1 MVNRHGRVG
10 IKGMSYSS
18 FWKNKKVFLTGHTG
32 FKGSWLCIWLHSL
45 GAKVT
50 GYALD
55 PPSQPSLY
63 EIAGI
68 NRIVESI
75 YGDVR
80 DYETLHSALQKS
92 NAEIV
97 LHMAAQSLVRES
109 YLHPVETYEVN
120 VMGTVHVLE
129 AVRACRNV
137 RALLNVTTDKAY
149 ENQEWVWGYRENDK
163 LGGSDVYSSS
173 KACSELATASYRKS
187 FFSSFEQDHHKAAI
201 ATVRAGNVI
210 GGGDWAKDRLI
221 PDCIRALLENKPI
234 HIRNPQAIRPWQHVL
249 EPLNGYLILA
259 RRLYEEGYKYADA
272 WNFGPDND
280 NARTVEW
287 VVKQLCEKWGEKA
300 YHAIDKGPHLHEA
313 SFLKLDCSKAKSIL
327 LWRPRWDL
335 ETALD
340 KIVTWTKAYCKG
352 ANMLKVCEK
361 QILDYPSN

>member
-1 MVNRHGRVG
+1 MTD
-10 IKGMSYSS
+10 SS

-32 FKGSWLCIWLHSL
+32 FKGSWISIWLHSL

-55 PPSQPSLY
+55 PPSQPNLY

-75 YGDVR
+75 HGDVR
-80 DYETLHSALQKS
+80 DYDSLHSALLKS
-92 NAEIV
+92 KAEIV
-97 LHMAAQSLVRES
+97 VHMAAQPLVRES

-120 VMGTVHVLE
+120 VMGTVHLLE

-137 RALLNVTTDKAY
+137 RAFLNVTTDKTY
-149 ENQEWVWGYRENDK
+149 ENKEWVWGYRENDR

-173 KACSELATASYRKS
+173 KACSELVTASYRKS
-187 FFSSFEQDHHKAAI
+187 FFSSSEQDHHGASI

-221 PDCIRALLENKPI
+221 PDSIRALLENEPI
-234 HIRNPQAIRPWQHVL
+234 HIRNPQAIRPWQHVI
-249 EPLNGYLILA
+249 EPLSGYLILT
-259 RRLYEEGYKYADA
+259 RRLYEGGYNYAGA

-280 NARTVEW
+280 SARTVEW
-287 VVKQLCEKWGEKA
+287 VVKRLCEKWGEKA
-300 YHAIDKGPHLHEA
+300 GYTLDKGSHPHEA

-327 LWRPRWDL
+327 SWQPRWSL
-335 ETALD
+335 ETGID
-340 KIVTWTKAYCKG
+340 KIVAWTKAYSKG
-352 ANMLKVCEK
+352 ADMLEVCEK
-361 QILDYPSN
+361 QILDYSSD